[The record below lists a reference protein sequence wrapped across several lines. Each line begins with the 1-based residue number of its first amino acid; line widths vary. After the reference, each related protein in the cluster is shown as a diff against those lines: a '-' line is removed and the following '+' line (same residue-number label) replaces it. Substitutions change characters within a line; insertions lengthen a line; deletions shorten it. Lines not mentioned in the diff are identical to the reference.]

1 MEEQEL
7 ERSSVKSV
15 SIKWGLILGVI
26 LIAFGLII
34 QMAGLIGNQGVS
46 MITYVF
52 VIAAIYMAHKAFKD
66 DGDGFM
72 SYGQGLGI
80 GTLTVLIGS
89 VVSSIFSYINM
100 KFIDTTILDSV
111 KEMQYEKMME
121 QGMSDAEIERAMD
134 MSASFMTPEFVV
146 IMAIVATVF
155 FGFILSL
162 IVSAITKNQNPAD
175 V

>member
-7 ERSSVKSV
+7 EQSSVMSV
-15 SIKWGLILGVI
+15 SIKWGLILGVL
-26 LIAFGLII
+26 LIAFGLVI
-34 QMAGLIGNQGVS
+34 QLAGMIGNQSVS
-46 MITYVF
+46 MISYIF
-52 VIAAIYMAHKAFKD
+52 VIAAIYMAHKAYKD

-89 VVSSIFSYINM
+89 VLGSIFSYINM
-100 KFIDTTILDSV
+100 KFIDTTIIETV
-111 KEMQYEKMME
+111 KELQYEKMIE
-121 QGMSDAEIERAMD
+121 QGMSDVEIERTMD
-134 MSASFMTPEFVV
+134 MSASFMTPGFIA
-146 IMAIVATVF
+146 IMAVVATVF